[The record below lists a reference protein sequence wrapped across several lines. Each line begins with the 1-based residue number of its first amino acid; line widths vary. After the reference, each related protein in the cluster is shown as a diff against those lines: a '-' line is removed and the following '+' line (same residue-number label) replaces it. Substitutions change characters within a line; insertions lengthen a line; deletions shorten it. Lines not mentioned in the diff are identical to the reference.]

1 MRFLGTSAP
10 FFDVLFCVC
19 DPCWSLKRMGVLERS
34 QLSASALLIVRA
46 TLWLLPGF
54 ISRHFIEGRLAQPNK
69 LAISR
74 IAGIHIPALH

>member
-1 MRFLGTSAP
+1 
-10 FFDVLFCVC
+10 
-19 DPCWSLKRMGVLERS
+19 MGVLERS

-54 ISRHFIEGRLAQPNK
+54 ISRHFIEGGVGRGSKAGHSHCRDSYPGTSLREMEDELCHFGVK
-69 LAISR
+69 